1 MDFPENQRP
10 EGSEQYLRGT
20 DAASMAGKTA
30 GDTNSRLGSRGGH
43 GSSMKRSESEILRD
57 PEIWQITD
65 SDDLED
71 DENKSANIKD
81 DDDN

>member
-1 MDFPENQRP
+1 
-10 EGSEQYLRGT
+10 
-20 DAASMAGKTA
+20 MAGKTA
-30 GDTNSRLGSRGGH
+30 GDTNSRLGSRGGQ